1 MYSNQGLFI
10 QNQEN
15 GSMLLW
21 KRSFHFFVNST
32 PSPRNEVLQE
42 SFLKYILPKF
52 VAQCEENVSQFKI
65 FFPIGC
71 FSLILVNFIGIGYWF
86 RSPKMAGFHIP
97 PLITNTFIRTQLTS
111 YNIKRREVRQL
122 TLIFISGKRTNRCH
136 GKPNRRTKFQKAEF
150 DSYFCLSH
158 VLTLTFG
165 EMLR

>member
-1 MYSNQGLFI
+1 
-10 QNQEN
+10 
-15 GSMLLW
+15 
-21 KRSFHFFVNST
+21 
-32 PSPRNEVLQE
+32 
-42 SFLKYILPKF
+42 
-52 VAQCEENVSQFKI
+52 
-65 FFPIGC
+65 
-71 FSLILVNFIGIGYWF
+71 
-86 RSPKMAGFHIP
+86 MAGFHIP

-165 EMLR
+165 EMLRYHHSRNQLIFISICFRLIVKTLTLFNKHKFYMWTINLLCHGSNKHFDTQNNFS